1 MKSSALVLAL
11 AGAGCVESAP
21 VVSSF
26 NGASVGIQSPG
37 LIAPTKPTPEEH
49 AKASDTCQ
57 SPAKYASSRMIG
69 EYTQE
74 HLFICR

>member
-11 AGAGCVESAP
+11 AVAGCVESEP
-21 VVSSF
+21 VISSF
-26 NGASVGIQSPG
+26 NGSSVGIQSPG
-37 LIAPTKPTPEEH
+37 LIAPTKPTQEEY

-57 SPAKYASSRMIG
+57 STASYASSRMIG